1 MEVGIF
7 YAPVIGPASALERG
21 MAGQSTELYQ
31 TMLANLVEQARYLDA
46 HHYYGV
52 AFTEHH
58 LHVEGITVSNN
69 PVMLD
74 QYIAARTQ
82 HIRVG
87 QLGLVLP
94 PSNPLRVAEDI
105 AVLDQMTGGRAFA
118 GFARGIQ
125 SRWVNILG
133 QHLPGLAD
141 NLTDPAA
148 YERAKREIYGE
159 CIDIIK
165 LAWTQPTFSY
175 QGKYWQIPVPNIDWP
190 ARDLSRQI
198 GGGIDAQGRVT
209 EVGIAPQP
217 FQKPYPPLFE
227 PFGFSE
233 ETVETAASRGLIPV
247 AILTDKSLLQGQ
259 IRAAQRGYGN
269 SGRQLPLGAGMG
281 IAREI
286 VVAATEEE
294 AWRLGRLASWEWT
307 NFFSRFGFN
316 AVLAHPGEDYRGI
329 PNTWE
334 AQVERGFACCGTPDS
349 VTRQLEA
356 MLKDAEVE
364 YLWLFTHGELMP
376 QPAVMRHF
384 ELLTEKVLPRF
395 DTRIR

>member
-7 YAPVIGPASALERG
+7 YAPVIGSAAALEAG
-21 MAGQSTELYQ
+21 MAGQRSDLYQ
-31 TMLANLVEQARYLDA
+31 TMLGNLLEQARYLDQ
-46 HHYYGV
+46 HGYYGI

-58 LHVEGITVSNN
+58 LHVEGVTVSNN

-74 QYIAARTQ
+74 QYVGLQTRN
-82 HIRVG
+82 IRVG

-94 PSNPLRVAEDI
+94 PSNPIRVAEDI
-105 AVLDQMTGGRAFA
+105 AVLDQMTRGRAFA

-125 SRWVNILG
+125 PRWVNILG

-148 YERAKREIYGE
+148 YNAVKAEIYGE
-159 CIDIIK
+159 CLEIIK
-165 LAWTQPTFSY
+165 RAWTQPTFSY

-190 ARDLSRQI
+190 AHELTRRI
-198 GGGIDAQGRVT
+198 GAGVDDAGRVT
-209 EVGIAPQP
+209 EVGIAPRPYQQP
-217 FQKPYPPLFE
+217 HPPMFE

-233 ETVETAASRGLIPV
+233 ATVELAASRGLIPV
-247 AILTDKSLLQGQ
+247 AIITDKSLLQGQ
-259 IRAAQRGYGN
+259 IRAAQRGYAKA
-269 SGRQLPLGAGMG
+269 GRQLALGQGMG

-286 VVAATEEE
+286 VVADTEAE
-294 AWRLGRLASWEWT
+294 AWALGRQASWEWT
-307 NFFSRFGFN
+307 EFFSRFGFN
-316 AVLAHPGEDYRGI
+316 AVLAHPGEDYTQI

-349 VTRQLEA
+349 VCRQLEA

-364 YLWLFTHGELMP
+364 YLWLFTHGELVP
-376 QPAVMRHF
+376 QPAMLRHF
-384 ELLTEKVLPRF
+384 ELLTEKVLPHF
-395 DTRIR
+395 TDRIR